1 MAFSNKNRINRL
13 LTYRHFIRRTGDQN
27 CLYSHQIA
35 ASLQLG
41 ASLVR
46 RDFQNL
52 RLTGSTIEG
61 YATASLLHHI
71 DESLPIP
78 RPIPTLLVA
87 NPQEAIP
94 LRRYLS
100 HYPDVVRIK
109 AIADENLRLTLPMHG
124 NQYETVSANLLRIQ
138 QIAVAILALSTD
150 NAQAVAESLAF
161 MGIHALVN
169 LAPTVL
175 HLPHSVI
182 VENFDLDQAI
192 EKVAFFA
199 LNSGR
204 KP

>member
-13 LTYRHFIRRTGDQN
+13 LTYRHFIRRTGNQN

-46 RDFQNL
+46 RDFQKL
-52 RLTGSTIEG
+52 GLTGSTIEG
-61 YATASLLHHI
+61 YATASLLSCI
-71 DESLPIP
+71 DESLPIL

-87 NPQEAIP
+87 SPQEAIP
-94 LRRYLS
+94 LGRYFS
-100 HYPDVVRIK
+100 NYPDVVQVK
-109 AIADENLRLTLPMHG
+109 AIADENLRLTHPMHG